1 MPFVGEKGCAVCR
14 LAENLVNFNI
24 SYEFND
30 KRNMPSVHSTRKKL
44 NPPPSQTAK
53 VQVLAIQGQAGS
65 DESSS
70 YEQRILDRIKKCLQR
85 AEHANTP
92 ESEAQAA
99 WRKASRLMAQY
110 NVTQADLLDQTT
122 NNDDYAALGGQSVV
136 DITSTKGGEANVI
149 SQTWV
154 LEIVSAITTLFD
166 CRSYSTHR
174 RTSIEWTFYGISA
187 NTVGA
192 AMAFEMAHNLTLE
205 WARSKT
211 GKNARHS
218 YCLGVG
224 GGLLK
229 IARKEKSEEAK
240 HSDGPGGRGEQSQR
254 EERSPHAAEV
264 SHPGQNAT
272 SYTLLNARLSPC
284 RENDDELAIKLDDSD
299 NDSYDTAREQGNIT
313 DDGDFQD
320 QTSVSDE
327 AEAEAE
333 VTSKEQEE
341 EPLDLDTDFEEQ
353 LHRMA
358 PRHVPEILTNVV
370 DHDREGQL
378 TVNPWNS
385 WQALV
390 RFRQSAEKV
399 ATEYL
404 KAQNRKLHKGRR
416 REYTIRNKGAYRDG
430 VEDSKKIDV
439 KRRRI
444 QGA

>member
-1 MPFVGEKGCAVCR
+1 
-14 LAENLVNFNI
+14 
-24 SYEFND
+24 
-30 KRNMPSVHSTRKKL
+30 
-44 NPPPSQTAK
+44 
-53 VQVLAIQGQAGS
+53 
-65 DESSS
+65 
-70 YEQRILDRIKKCLQR
+70 
-85 AEHANTP
+85 
-92 ESEAQAA
+92 
-99 WRKASRLMAQY
+99 MAQY

-240 HSDGPGGRGEQSQR
+240 HSDGAGGRGEQSQR

-358 PRHVPEILTNVV
+358 PRHVREILTNVV